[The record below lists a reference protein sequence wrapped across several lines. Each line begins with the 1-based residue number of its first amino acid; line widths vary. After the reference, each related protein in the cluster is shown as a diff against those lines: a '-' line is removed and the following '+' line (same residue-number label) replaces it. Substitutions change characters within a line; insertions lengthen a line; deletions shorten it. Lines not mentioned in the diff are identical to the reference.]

1 MSKVREVK
9 GNHEKGRDFF
19 IETRPGYVYVA
30 CDGYYGLATQLITKE
45 AMKSSGLEPTNF
57 GKNIETPYGFMLFG
71 NAYKRSLVDRLFRGK
86 TDSYICNLLASYC
99 CE

>member
-9 GNHEKGRDFF
+9 PQNKNGRIFF

-30 CDGYYGLATQLITKE
+30 CDGYFGLATQLLAKD
-45 AMKSSGLEPTNF
+45 AMENSGLERTNF
-57 GKNIETPYGFMLFG
+57 GKNIETPDGFILFG
-71 NAYKRSLVDRLFRGK
+71 HAYKRSLVDRLFRGK